1 MAELS
6 QQPRL
11 DMYAQDLLRQS
22 YQAMPISQDVLSQY
36 GQGMAQQVQPP
47 AIENYASQQA
57 PQQFVEQ
64 ARQQQM
70 MQPDPRR
77 IAYNKLIQ
85 DRFNQIANKFGGV
98 QHLAE
103 NGALET
109 AQRKAA
115 KDVEMYY
122 GPPPAIEQPEQ
133 PLRTQVIPGT
143 NKVAVTIN
151 GQTQFL
157 DAAQQQQAQDTV
169 TPVIDATTGMPIL
182 GIGRAPDGSIIK
194 FEAPQ
199 MATKAAE
206 QNAMLASDV
215 LSSVDSLLADKNALE
230 WAGGK
235 TGTYGGY
242 FFRSIEG
249 TKQKIEQLRDQIGL
263 FGRKSIAGQGQGSI
277 SDAEQKMA
285 KDALA
290 QIVTEGTD
298 EQLISS
304 LEAVRNKFGNILGR
318 LQSEASGQPT
328 GQPMSQPAVK
338 PKVRTWVPGKGF
350 QD

>member
-1 MAELS
+1 MPEQFDPRIYEQFVPQS
-6 QQPRL
+6 VPVSSEQINQYNQQNIPVAIPVS
-11 DMYAQDLLRQS
+11 D
-22 YQAMPISQDVLSQY
+22 
-36 GQGMAQQVQPP
+36 
-47 AIENYASQQA
+47 IENYAPQQQFQQA
-57 PQQFVEQ
+57 AMPQQPQRTLQPSEKRMEYNALVEQ
-64 ARQQQM
+64 
-70 MQPDPRR
+70 
-77 IAYNKLIQ
+77 
-85 DRFNQIANKFGGV
+85 RFNEIADMVGGMEV
-98 QHLAE
+98 LYKTGRIDKAKKA
-103 NGALET
+103 ALEDI
-109 AQRKAA
+109 QSI
-115 KDVEMYY
+115 Y
-122 GPPPAIEQPEQ
+122 GEPPAIEQPEQ